1 MDEARARA
9 LLELAA
15 GTEAPPTRV
24 NVELARSRGRR
35 KLRWRATGLAAVPVL
50 AALATV
56 GVAVGVPVPFG
67 PGGNAASQRSSA
79 ASPGAT
85 PATHRPLSSAGRTQ
99 VTPPRR
105 FNPLIPYAAFGWL
118 PPDTLL
124 NGGQTAPTYA
134 YLTAG
139 RPKTWA
145 LTVFTVGRCNL
156 TSTQVLGR
164 LRQHRQPQLTCRQNS
179 SSGFVYQAISTAPR
193 VDGHLAFWSTGHGYL
208 FWEYARGSWV
218 ALAHPQRAAI
228 GVTIK
233 VADNVRYDVATKPSI
248 EFAAQL
254 TGLPSA
260 WKVDYVYFVRDAGVL
275 RASQYTLSAG
285 PASPFFT
292 VDPATRRSSCYFYPD
307 GQSAHRVIDGYRVTV
322 NHIKSSRGNPPIQ
335 QVCAADA
342 DGLAVFVST
351 YGKNASPNAISIF
364 ANHMRLLGTNPA
376 DWTTRPV
383 VKPAR

>member
-15 GTEAPPTRV
+15 GTEAPPPRV
-24 NVELARSRGRR
+24 DVELARSRGRR
-35 KLRWRATGLAAVPVL
+35 RLRWRAAGVAAVPVL

-67 PGGNAASQRSSA
+67 PGGNAASQGSSA
-79 ASPGAT
+79 ASPGTT
-85 PATHRPLSSAGRTQ
+85 PTTRHPSSSAGRQ

-118 PPDTLL
+118 PRGELL
-124 NGGQTAPTYA
+124 DGGQIVATNA

-139 RPKTWA
+139 RGNAWA

-156 TSTQVLGR
+156 TSQQVLRR
-164 LRQHRQPQLTCRQNS
+164 LQQHRPPLLNCMMS
-179 SSGFVYQAISTAPR
+179 STAGWAGNVIGTAPR
-193 VDGHLAFWSTGHGYL
+193 VDGHLAFWTTDHGYL
-208 FWEYARGSWV
+208 AWEYARGSW
-218 ALAHPQRAAI
+218 ATLAPASRAATS
-228 GVTIK
+228 VTIK

-254 TGLPSA
+254 TGLPPA
-260 WKVDYVYFVRDAGVL
+260 WKVDYVDFVPDAGVL

-285 PASPFFT
+285 PASPNFT

-307 GQSAHRVIDGYRVTV
+307 GQSVHRVIDGYQVTV
-322 NHIKSSRGNPPIQ
+322 NHLRASRGNPPIQ
-335 QVCAADA
+335 QVCAANA

-376 DWTTRPV
+376 DWTTDPV
-383 VKPAR
+383 TDPAG